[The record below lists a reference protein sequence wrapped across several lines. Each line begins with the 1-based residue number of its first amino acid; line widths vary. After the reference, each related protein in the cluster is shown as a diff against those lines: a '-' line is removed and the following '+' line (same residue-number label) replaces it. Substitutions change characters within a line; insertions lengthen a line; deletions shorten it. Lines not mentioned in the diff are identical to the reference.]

1 MAKRYFKTSDGAQ
14 LPVHT
19 GGSGRPLVIVHG
31 WTGHFQD
38 WRGLTD
44 RLAPHF
50 SFYGWE
56 ARPYHAGEPTI
67 ERMAQDLA
75 EMLDAFELEQPL
87 LMGHSMGA
95 LICWDYIRQFGD
107 DRLSQLCI
115 IDQSPRLLNDTDWK
129 GLWGGFTPQD
139 NGYFISEMERDFAKA
154 VINLIAHSRTSN
166 GDNPGIPLELLE
178 ARRQRLLRMEP
189 KPWIDAWES
198 LSTRDLRSVLPAIS
212 VPTLLVY
219 GARSAYYGPAVAE
232 YVRAHTPKAELVLY
246 PEAGHSPQMEE
257 MERFV
262 QDLLSF
268 AQRHDMEST
277 TL

>member
-1 MAKRYFKTSDGAQ
+1 MTKRYFQTSDGVQ

-19 GGSGRPLVIVHG
+19 GGNGRPLVIVHG

-38 WRGLTD
+38 WRGLAQ

-87 LMGHSMGA
+87 LVGHSMGA
-95 LICWDYIRQFGD
+95 LISWDYIRQFGD
-107 DRLSQLCI
+107 GRLSQLCI
-115 IDQSPRLLNDTDWK
+115 IDQSPRLLNAEDWRLS
-129 GLWGGFTPQD
+129 LWGGFTPED
-139 NGYFISEMERDFAKA
+139 NGRFISEMERDFAKA
-154 VINLIAHSRTSN
+154 VINLIAHSRTAN
-166 GDNPGIPLELLE
+166 GDGPGVPMELLE
-178 ARRQRLLRMEP
+178 ARRQRLLRMES

-198 LSTRDLRSVLPAIS
+198 LSARDLRAVLPTIS

-219 GARSAYYGPAVAE
+219 GARSAYYGPQVAE
-232 YVRAHTPKAELVLY
+232 YVRAHTPNAELVLY
-246 PEAGHSPQMEE
+246 PEAGHSPQLEE

-262 QDLLSF
+262 QDLLAF
-268 AQRHDMEST
+268 AQRHEAVS
-277 TL
+277 